1 VRGASAALAPATG
14 AASLEDAVQFMLLI
28 MEPRGQRAGRS
39 EAEGRAVYE
48 RMLQHSTQLAQRG
61 VLR

>member
-28 MEPRGQRAGRS
+28 VEPRGQ
-39 EAEGRAVYE
+39 RAVYE